1 MASTRCSR
9 PYGPLTP
16 RCTGGIGFCKDVL
29 RFSTFGLEASILG
42 VQEITGHLLFLLRAG
57 EREEEV
63 GRRVEVAIEGCF
75 AIEGCLP
82 QDVLKWPKKLP
93 AEAGTSGHFF
103 RTKSSLYCKPELDG
117 GRQSLD
123 RRYWRRMVGGKIEFS

>member
-1 MASTRCSR
+1 M
-9 PYGPLTP
+9 PQDD
-16 RCTGGIGFCKDVL
+16 CKWPKKL
-29 RFSTFGLEASILG
+29 PAEAGNLQS
-42 VQEITGHLLFLLRAG
+42 FFR
-57 EREEEV
+57 
-63 GRRVEVAIEGCF
+63 RRVEVAIEGCF

-117 GRQSLD
+117 GRQS
-123 RRYWRRMVGGKIEFS
+123 